1 MPVDMARARAA
12 AKPRNGIS
20 PAGCGK
26 VRIKEDWLELDVAGS
41 PDIDVLRRWKGRVNG
56 PTYPQ
61 PYLVE
66 GPRGRFRL
74 YVGAA
79 AERVRTRRGMV

>member
-1 MPVDMARARAA
+1 MPLGMARVRPTRSA
-12 AKPRNGIS
+12 S
-20 PAGCGK
+20 PATRK
-26 VRIKEDWLELDVAGS
+26 SSVRIDEECLQLNVDGPRDL
-41 PDIDVLRRWKGRVNG
+41 DVLRRFVRRVNG

-66 GPRGRFRL
+66 GPPGCFRL

-79 AERVRTRRGMV
+79 AERVRTRHGIVEL